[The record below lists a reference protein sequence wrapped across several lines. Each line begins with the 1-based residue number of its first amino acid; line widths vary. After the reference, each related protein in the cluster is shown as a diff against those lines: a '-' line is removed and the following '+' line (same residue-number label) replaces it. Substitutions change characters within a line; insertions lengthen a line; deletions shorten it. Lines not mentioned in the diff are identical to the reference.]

1 MQAIIL
7 AAGLGTRLKPLTDDK
22 PKALVSLAGMTLLD
36 RAIAYL
42 TAQGI
47 EQIVVNIHHFGD
59 QIADHIARKYHD
71 KSVLISDERPLLK
84 DTGGALVQA
93 LPLFDP
99 TDDILIYNTDI
110 VTDLMLSGLFSE
122 HKSSGNDATLVTS
135 ERESTRQLAFSP
147 QGCLTGWINKKNGE
161 TKGELD
167 LHSRMLSFSGIHI
180 IKPSLIRYFE
190 REFGD
195 VPFSVVPAYIHAAA
209 NHKIG
214 FYMTPGGIAWMD
226 VGSPEKLLRAEGELR
241 GR

>member
-36 RAIAYL
+36 RAITYL

-47 EQIVVNIHHFGD
+47 DRIVVNIHHFGD
-59 QIADHIARKYHD
+59 QIADHIAGANYYIP
-71 KSVLISDERPLLK
+71 VLISDERPLLK

-93 LPLFDP
+93 LSLFDP
-99 TDDILIYNTDI
+99 SDDILIYNTDI
-110 VTDLMLSGLFSE
+110 ITDLMLSELFSV

-147 QGCLTGWINKKNGE
+147 QGRLTGWINKKNGE

-180 IKPSLIRYFE
+180 VKPSLIGYFE

-195 VPFSVVPAYIHAAA
+195 VPFSVISAYIHAAS

-214 FYMTPGGIAWMD
+214 FYMAPEDIVWMD
-226 VGSPEKLLRAEGELR
+226 VGSPEKLLRAEGFC
-241 GR
+241 